1 MDRWADGWT
10 DGWMDRRVGAASV
23 QEEMGKE
30 RVVLCKV
37 KAYHNCTYHT
47 IQYTCQIYT
56 YSNSNKPKIAVFLQ
70 GKEDRFSIHHFSAHG
85 ALGAIGMLRSPSLPH
100 ILLPTRLQLRSVLH
114 ALDHPA
120 PESCELRRLP
130 RRI

>member
-56 YSNSNKPKIAVFLQ
+56 YSNSNKPKIAVFY
-70 GKEDRFSIHHFSAHG
+70 KEKRTDLAYIISVHTVHWVPSGCCGLHPCPTSSSQPGCNSA
-85 ALGAIGMLRSPSLPH
+85 ASFTLWI
-100 ILLPTRLQLRSVLH
+100 TRRQRAVS
-114 ALDHPA
+114 
-120 PESCELRRLP
+120 
-130 RRI
+130 